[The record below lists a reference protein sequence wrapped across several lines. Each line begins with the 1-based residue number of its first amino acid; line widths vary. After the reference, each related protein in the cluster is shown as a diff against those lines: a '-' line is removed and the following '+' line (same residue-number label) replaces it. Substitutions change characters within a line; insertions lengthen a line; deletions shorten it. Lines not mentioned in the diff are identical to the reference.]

1 MLPCFG
7 QTWWN
12 RIHTDIHPSI
22 LSNTFVS
29 SLDLLKMRP
38 SMDICL
44 VIQQEVKKTLKSAGS
59 VGGIW
64 INGS

>member
-1 MLPCFG
+1 MLRCFG

-29 SLDLLKMRP
+29 SLDLLKMRL

-44 VIQQEVKKTLKSAGS
+44 VIQQ
-59 VGGIW
+59 
-64 INGS
+64 